1 MLLKLNNI
9 DTLLKYS
16 QIIYLQFVYCIFLML
31 CFSLTIKL
39 LSQASKVYIYIY
51 I

>member
-31 CFSLTIKL
+31 FFSHNKTAFTSTKGIMY
-39 LSQASKVYIYIY
+39 V
-51 I
+51 